1 MSWRDLISMA
11 VRNLLK
17 RKMRTFLTV
26 LGVIIGTASIVVM
39 ISVGIGMNESFKSQI
54 EQMGSLSIIS
64 VYNYGGGAT
73 TNQKKVILDKAT
85 IDKFK
90 QIEGVE
96 AASPVKSSYYA
107 IIDGKYVCT
116 TSVKGIDPAVM
127 ELMGYKIAEGR
138 SLQEGDSMAIVLG
151 AYCKDEFYN
160 PKQSRMNWYNGDGGA
175 EVDVFNDKMK
185 ITYDTN
191 YGAKGYD
198 KSIKPEKIQV
208 VGVLD
213 QASTDSWSSFMPLKD
228 LEKIE
233 EARNKKNNTKDTTKK
248 NGYEEAVVKVKNIND
263 VDAIQEEIKNMGFQ
277 TSSLKEYLNSMQQ
290 SSRMLQLVLG
300 AIGAVSLFVAAI
312 GITNTMVMSIYERT
326 KEIGV
331 MKVIGASVR
340 DIRMLFLTEASFIGF
355 MGGLVGIILSFI
367 VSKAINVVA
376 MNLGQQYNLSHIPF
390 YLAIA
395 AVVFA
400 TFVGTAAGFMPA
412 VRATKLSA
420 LTAIKTE

>member
-1 MSWRDLISMA
+1 MSLRDMILMA

-17 RKMRTFLTV
+17 RKLRTFLTV

-54 EQMGSLSIIS
+54 EQMGSLSIIN
-64 VYNYGGGAT
+64 VYNYGGGSTA
-73 TNQKKVILDKAT
+73 NQKNVILDKTT

-96 AASPVKSSYYA
+96 AASPVKNAYYA

-127 ELMGYKIAEGR
+127 EAMGYKIAEGR
-138 SLQEGDSMAIVLG
+138 TLQEGDSMAVVLG

-160 PKQSRMNWYNGDGGA
+160 PKQSSRYWYSGENKVEIDT
-175 EVDVFNDKMK
+175 VNDKFK
-185 ITYDTN
+185 ITYDTS
-191 YGAKGYD
+191 YGSKGYD

-213 QASTDSWSSFMPLKD
+213 QASTDAWSSFMPLKD
-228 LEKIE
+228 LEAL
-233 EARNKKNNTKDTTKK
+233 EAEKNKKYDRKDETKK
-248 NGYEEAVVKVKNIND
+248 NGYEEAIVKVANIND
-263 VDAIQEEIKNMGFQ
+263 VDGVQEEIKNMGFQ
-277 TSSLKEYLNSMQQ
+277 TSSLKEYLNSMQE

-300 AIGAVSLFVAAI
+300 AIGAVSLLVAAI

-331 MKVIGASVR
+331 MKVIGASVK

-355 MGGLVGIILSFI
+355 MGGVVGMVLSYG
-367 VSKAINVVA
+367 VSKIINVVA
-376 MNLGQQYNLSHIPF
+376 MNYGQTYNISHIPF
-390 YLAIA
+390 YLALA
-395 AVVFA
+395 SVLFA